1 MLGAAVSL
9 GDGSALV
16 VGGAADLGFTATNAV
31 HRITEGV
38 GPSGGFGQKD
48 AAFTLT
54 FPVPVLFPAA
64 ATTPDGDAV
73 FVGGAVIR
81 LSTPGITL
89 SDEIVLY
96 NSES

>member
-1 MLGAAVSL
+1 V
-9 GDGSALV
+9 LV
-16 VGGAADLGFTATNAV
+16 
-31 HRITEGV
+31 
-38 GPSGGFGQKD
+38 
-48 AAFTLT
+48 
-54 FPVPVLFPAA
+54 PAA